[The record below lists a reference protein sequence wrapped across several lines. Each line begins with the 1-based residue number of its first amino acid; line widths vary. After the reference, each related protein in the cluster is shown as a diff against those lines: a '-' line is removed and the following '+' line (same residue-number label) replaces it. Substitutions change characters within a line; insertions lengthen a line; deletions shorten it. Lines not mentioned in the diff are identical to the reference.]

1 MPGAHIYLVRS
12 SLELRPLKEPAMSN
26 SAESSIRCL
35 NEKILTCMLCPL
47 SKTRRKAVPGEG
59 PTNAKMIFIGE
70 GPGRQEDLEGRPFV
84 GRAGKF
90 LDECLQSIGL
100 QREQVFI
107 TNIVKCRPTE
117 KAGNWI
123 KDRKPTAEEIAA
135 CNPYL
140 DKQIELL
147 KPEVICTLGDTA
159 RFQVFKRF
167 GLEEDTI
174 GHVHGRLFLSG
185 NVRVVPLYH
194 PAAALYDN
202 SLRQIIMID
211 FQSLRRVLSQR
222 QLTNL

>member
-1 MPGAHIYLVRS
+1 MSDKVEPI
-12 SLELRPLKEPAMSN
+12 LRD
-26 SAESSIRCL
+26 L
-35 NEKILTCMLCPL
+35 NEKIMVCTLCHL
-47 SKTRRKAVPGEG
+47 SETRHAAVPGEG
-59 PTNAKMIFIGE
+59 PTNAKIVFIGE

-117 KAGNWI
+117 KAGNWAR
-123 KDRKPTAEEIAA
+123 DRKPTTEEIAA
-135 CNPYL
+135 CKPYL
-140 DKQIELL
+140 DRQIELL
-147 KPEVICTLGDTA
+147 RPEVICTLGDTA
-159 RFQVFKRF
+159 RSQVFKRF

-174 GHVHGRLFLSG
+174 GHVHGRLFLAGS
-185 NVRVVPLYH
+185 VRVVPLYH

-211 FQSLRRVLSQR
+211 FQSLRRVLSQGK
-222 QLTNL
+222 LTNF